1 MRLAGLLL
9 LAMST
14 TLWSQSGIV
23 NIKEFLKT
31 CPNNDPAIATIRAD
45 FEIRNSGNVV
55 TNIAC
60 TEPYNQMNPT
70 ALTAELVM
78 LQSLRVMYY
87 MDQGR
92 SNYLPWTPLRLYDW
106 VKSKVGGLNIVTT
119 TGSSCCQQFNGKN
132 FITIGALDQL
142 SLTGYQTF
150 SGISGGIGLLGHEAR
165 HIDGFPHVS
174 CCSVG
179 PGACDQTYDE
189 KNISPYAMRTIW
201 HERGSPA
208 RSTWVST
215 ASIRTKSGRRT
226 SSFSARRRADRTGS
240 AILSLRRVRCSNYP
254 TRRAARVLCGRS
266 PWPRTH

>member
-119 TGSSCCQQFNGKN
+119 TGS
-132 FITIGALDQL
+132 
-142 SLTGYQTF
+142 
-150 SGISGGIGLLGHEAR
+150 
-165 HIDGFPHVS
+165 
-174 CCSVG
+174 
-179 PGACDQTYDE
+179 
-189 KNISPYAMRTIW
+189 
-201 HERGSPA
+201 
-208 RSTWVST
+208 
-215 ASIRTKSGRRT
+215 
-226 SSFSARRRADRTGS
+226 
-240 AILSLRRVRCSNYP
+240 
-254 TRRAARVLCGRS
+254 
-266 PWPRTH
+266 